1 LNSGD
6 IYLVNLDPTIGDEIR
21 KIRPVLILTPGH
33 EKNLKLAI
41 VTPIT
46 KWKIHWENNPFFVL
60 LNPDEH
66 NRLDNKSVVDCF
78 QIRALSHQRF
88 LKKIGSISEEN
99 INLVKQAIALI
110 LDMEPKHCM

>member
-1 LNSGD
+1 MILNA
-6 IYLVNLDPTIGDEIR
+6 
-21 KIRPVLILTPGH
+21 GH

-46 KWKIHWENNPFFVL
+46 KWQNYWENNPFFVL

-66 NRLDNKSVVDCF
+66 NHLDKKSVDDCF

-88 LKKIGSISEEN
+88 LKKIGSISEQD
-99 INLVKQAIALI
+99 IDLVKQAIALI